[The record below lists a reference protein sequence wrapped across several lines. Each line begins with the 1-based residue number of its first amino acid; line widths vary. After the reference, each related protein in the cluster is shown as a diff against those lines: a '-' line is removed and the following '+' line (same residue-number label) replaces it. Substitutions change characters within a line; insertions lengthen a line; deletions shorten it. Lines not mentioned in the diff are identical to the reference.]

1 MKKYIIFGLLLIGI
15 SISAQELTLEECRR
29 MALEN
34 NRQQDVN
41 KENIEAAKDL
51 HKASIASFFPK
62 LTLNGLYH
70 WNEKSMCLM
79 PNAMDF
85 SFGSM
90 NADGTFTLKP
100 IEMTDFS
107 GNSFVINPAK
117 YPELNDA
124 ITKLIANGYN
134 DIRDLLKFDIHNV
147 FLGSATIT
155 QPIFLGG
162 RLINA
167 SKMTKAAVRME
178 EIKSEK
184 SADELIVSVDEAYW
198 RVLTVE
204 SKYELASSYLDLLR
218 KLENDVTELV
228 GSGLATQGDLLKVK
242 VKRQEAEVMQT
253 EADNGL
259 LLSKMA
265 LCQLCG
271 LPLDAE
277 INISDDGFTDIVLAD
292 SGMVSVEGRNE
303 LKILEQARSIAHSG
317 VNMSAAGLMPNIV
330 AEASYYVMNPNLQ
343 NGFDNKF
350 AGSFSAGVVVNI
362 PIAHAE
368 DIYALKAA
376 KHKEKALDCQIED
389 VREKLQL
396 QIKQS
401 EQALMLA
408 NRKLLQTNVAIES
421 AEENL
426 RYAEELFSAG
436 MISATEMLQVETA
449 WLEAKSKRIE
459 AAGNLRLAEVK
470 YRVSTNQVIRGT

>member
-1 MKKYIIFGLLLIGI
+1 MKKYFILGLLLLEM
-15 SISAQELTLEECRR
+15 SVSAQELTLYECRQ

-34 NRQQDVN
+34 NRQQNVN
-41 KENIEAAKDL
+41 KESVEAAKDL
-51 HKASIASFFPK
+51 HRASVANFFPK

-70 WNEKSMCLM
+70 WNEKSLCLM

-100 IEMTDFS
+100 IEMTDLS
-107 GNSFVINPAK
+107 GNSFTFNPAN
-117 YPELNDA
+117 YPKLNDA

-134 DIRDLLKFDIHNV
+134 DIRDMLKFDIHNV
-147 FLGSATIT
+147 YLGSATIT

-167 SKMTKAAVRME
+167 TNMTKAAVALE

-184 SADELIVSVDEAYW
+184 STGELIVSVDEAYW
-198 RVLTVE
+198 RVMTVE
-204 SKYELASSYLDLLR
+204 SKYELASSYLDLLK
-218 KLENDVTELV
+218 KLEHDVAELV

-253 EADNGL
+253 EAENGL

-271 LPLDAE
+271 LPLDSE
-277 INISDDGFTDIVLAD
+277 IMLKENGFADVVLVD
-292 SGMVSVEGRNE
+292 SSMVSVDGRNE
-303 LKILEQARSIAHSG
+303 MKMLEQAKNIAHAG

-330 AEASYYVMNPNLQ
+330 AEASYYIMNPNIQ
-343 NGFDNKF
+343 NGFDNNF
-350 AGSFSAGVVVNI
+350 AGSFAAGVVVSI
-362 PIAHAE
+362 PIAHAN

-376 KHKEKALDCQIED
+376 KHKERVLDYQMED
-389 VREKLQL
+389 VRDKLQL

-408 NRKLLQTNVAIES
+408 NRKLLQTNSSIES

-426 RYAEELFSAG
+426 RYAEELFGAG
-436 MISATEMLQVETA
+436 MISATEMLQAQTA

-459 AAGNLRLAEVK
+459 AASDVRLAEVK
-470 YRVSTNQVIRGT
+470 YKMNTNQLAVEK